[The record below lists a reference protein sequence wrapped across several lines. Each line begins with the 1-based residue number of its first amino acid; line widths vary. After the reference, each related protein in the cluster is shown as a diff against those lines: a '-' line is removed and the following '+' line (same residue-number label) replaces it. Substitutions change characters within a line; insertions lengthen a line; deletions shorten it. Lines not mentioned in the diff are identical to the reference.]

1 MHLLFTTIINQVRVA
16 YCFVLTPYS
25 RLHDNEMS
33 SNLCSKNDDEQVL
46 GWKSCSSLHVYGNQ
60 PSHWQI
66 RNSNVIHTYRTISQA
81 LERNGKANRMDPQL
95 KTMTV
100 HMHGANPFSGYYT
113 KCLDLSNI
121 QCSRKMRK
129 DITQMFEENFALF
142 EKMACKFQEHWPT
155 PRC

>member
-25 RLHDNEMS
+25 PLHDNEMS
-33 SNLCSKNDDEQVL
+33 SNICSKNDDEQVL
-46 GWKSCSSLHVYGNQ
+46 GWKSYGSSLHAYGNQ
-60 PSHWQI
+60 SSHWQI
-66 RNSNVIHTYRTISQA
+66 RNSNVITISQA

-100 HMHGANPFSGYYT
+100 HMHGGKSIWWLLY
-113 KCLDLSNI
+113 KMSCHDLSNI

-142 EKMACKFQEHWPT
+142 EKMACKFQKHWPT